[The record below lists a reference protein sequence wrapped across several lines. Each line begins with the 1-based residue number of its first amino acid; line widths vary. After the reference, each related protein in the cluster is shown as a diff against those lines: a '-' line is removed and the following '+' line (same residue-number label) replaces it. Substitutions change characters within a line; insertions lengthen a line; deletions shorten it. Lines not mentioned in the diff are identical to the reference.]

1 MATTMTTTIEQQ
13 SLQQDSI
20 SCRIENNVEVL
31 FKVLNEIEI
40 DLEDILVNEFEQGL
54 LTQLP
59 GL

>member
-1 MATTMTTTIEQQ
+1 MTTTMTTTIEQQ